1 MAFEHLCGQVMTDSN
16 GTTYIISDNFS
27 VIYPGDAHPDV
38 YEWADI
44 SAVKIDKSSI
54 TVTTGK
60 QTYHIPD
67 RAFTGRAQFTAAKT
81 LILSQVSDKETVCDV
96 SVEVL
101 PDKRFYSNYDIPDSA
116 VFAKGEYNPK
126 EIRSSVL
133 SLVLG
138 KMGRLLWC
146 IGILACVAAAII
158 FQMYIGFAQ
167 DTWWYL
173 SIGAFF
179 CAVGAV
185 VLTYLVMVLI

>member
-16 GTTYIISDNFS
+16 GTIYIISDNFS

-67 RAFTGRAQFTAAKT
+67 RAFTGRTQFTAAKT

-101 PDKRFYSNYDIPDSA
+101 PVSIQITIYPTQLFSQKANTIQKRYVLPCC
-116 VFAKGEYNPK
+116 
-126 EIRSSVL
+126 RSFWVKWADCS
-133 SLVLG
+133 
-138 KMGRLLWC
+138 
-146 IGILACVAAAII
+146 
-158 FQMYIGFAQ
+158 
-167 DTWWYL
+167 
-173 SIGAFF
+173 GA
-179 CAVGAV
+179 
-185 VLTYLVMVLI
+185 

>member
-67 RAFTGRAQFTAAKT
+67 RAFTDRAQFTAAK
-81 LILSQVSDKETVCDV
+81 
-96 SVEVL
+96 
-101 PDKRFYSNYDIPDSA
+101 NADIVA
-116 VFAKGEYNPK
+116 G
-126 EIRSSVL
+126 IR
-133 SLVLG
+133 
-138 KMGRLLWC
+138 
-146 IGILACVAAAII
+146 
-158 FQMYIGFAQ
+158 
-167 DTWWYL
+167 
-173 SIGAFF
+173 
-179 CAVGAV
+179 
-185 VLTYLVMVLI
+185 

>member
-1 MAFEHLCGQVMTDSN
+1 M
-16 GTTYIISDNFS
+16 
-27 VIYPGDAHPDV
+27 
-38 YEWADI
+38 
-44 SAVKIDKSSI
+44 
-54 TVTTGK
+54 
-60 QTYHIPD
+60 
-67 RAFTGRAQFTAAKT
+67 
-81 LILSQVSDKETVCDV
+81 CDV

-185 VLTYLVMVLI
+185 VLTYLVTVSYTHLDVYKRQALCRAF

>member
-81 LILSQVSDKETVCDV
+81 LILSQVSDKETACDV

-116 VFAKGEYNPK
+116 VLQKANTIPK
-126 EIRSSVL
+126 RYVLLCCRSFW
-133 SLVLG
+133 G
-138 KMGRLLWC
+138 KWADC
-146 IGILACVAAAII
+146 
-158 FQMYIGFAQ
+158 Y
-167 DTWWYL
+167 
-173 SIGAFF
+173 GA
-179 CAVGAV
+179 
-185 VLTYLVMVLI
+185 

>member
-16 GTTYIISDNFS
+16 GTIYIISDNFS

-101 PDKRFYSNYDIPDSA
+101 PDKRF
-116 VFAKGEYNPK
+116 
-126 EIRSSVL
+126 
-133 SLVLG
+133 
-138 KMGRLLWC
+138 
-146 IGILACVAAAII
+146 
-158 FQMYIGFAQ
+158 
-167 DTWWYL
+167 
-173 SIGAFF
+173 
-179 CAVGAV
+179 
-185 VLTYLVMVLI
+185 

>member
-101 PDKRFYSNYDIPDSA
+101 PDKRFY
-116 VFAKGEYNPK
+116 
-126 EIRSSVL
+126 
-133 SLVLG
+133 
-138 KMGRLLWC
+138 
-146 IGILACVAAAII
+146 
-158 FQMYIGFAQ
+158 
-167 DTWWYL
+167 
-173 SIGAFF
+173 
-179 CAVGAV
+179 
-185 VLTYLVMVLI
+185 